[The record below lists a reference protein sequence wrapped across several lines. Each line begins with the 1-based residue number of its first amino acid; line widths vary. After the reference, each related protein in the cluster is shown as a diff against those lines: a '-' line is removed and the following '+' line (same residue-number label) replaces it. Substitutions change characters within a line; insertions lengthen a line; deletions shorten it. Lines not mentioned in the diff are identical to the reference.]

1 MEIKIYGPGCAKC
14 QATWRV
20 AQKVVDEAGRDDV
33 QLTKV
38 TDMEQLLAAG
48 ILTTPAVVVD
58 GVVRIKGHVPSEK
71 ELKEVLG
78 W

>member
-14 QATWRV
+14 QAVWRV
-20 AQKVVDEAGRDDV
+20 AQKVVDEAGREDV

>member
-14 QATWRV
+14 QAAWRV
-20 AQKVVDEAGRDDV
+20 AQKVVEEAGREDV

-58 GVVRIKGHVPSEK
+58 GTVRIKGHVPSEK

>member
-20 AQKVVDEAGRDDV
+20 VQKVVDEAGRDDV

-38 TDMEQLLAAG
+38 DDMEQLLAAG

-58 GVVRIKGHVPSEK
+58 GAVRIKGHVPTEK
-71 ELKEVLG
+71 ELREVLG